1 MTLFVARRLLQG
13 VFVLFLVSLL
23 TFFLI
28 HLAPGGPSSLVD
40 FQSTAA

>member
-1 MTLFVARRLLQG
+1 MLEYVARRLVQG

-28 HLAPGGPSSLVD
+28 NLAPGGPS
-40 FQSTAA
+40 